1 MISWKLYLMTNFF
14 NDHVE
19 SSSNDDDVDVNDN
32 DNEQGRII
40 GFR

>member
-1 MISWKLYLMTNFF
+1 MTNFF